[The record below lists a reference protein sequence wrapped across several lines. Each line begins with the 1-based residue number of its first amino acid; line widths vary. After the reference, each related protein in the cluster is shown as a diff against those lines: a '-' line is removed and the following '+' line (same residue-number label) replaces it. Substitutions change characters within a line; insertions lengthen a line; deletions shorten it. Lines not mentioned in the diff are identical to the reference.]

1 MQGPQTQLR
10 LMFPFCGQILN
21 TPWQRK
27 QLKQPTEATVSE
39 FIFKIENDT
48 GKCNY
53 DRNDDYIQQKEAA
66 SSEEKFKHEE
76 RWA

>member
-21 TPWQRK
+21 TFGK
-27 QLKQPTEATVSE
+27 GSNCTKQPTEAAISE
-39 FIFKIENDT
+39 FIFKIHTDK

-53 DRNDDYIQQKEAA
+53 DRNNGYIQQKEAA
-66 SSEEKFKHEE
+66 SREEKFKHEE
-76 RWA
+76 R